1 MKHNMGQ
8 NWDGKQN
15 QLTYVGEWLAVPP
28 VDIFEADGRALE
40 MRIDVYETEEERER
54 ERVIAEESPPRQQD
68 GAEGRRLM
76 DSLS

>member
-1 MKHNMGQ
+1 MKHNMGHELGQ
-8 NWDGKQN
+8 EAEPV
-15 QLTYVGEWLAVPP
+15 TYVGEWLAVAP
-28 VDIFEADGRALE
+28 VDIFKADGRALE
-40 MRIDVYETEEERER
+40 MRIDVYETEEERR